1 MKIKHIQYS
10 ICLVL
15 SLSISATVRTQ
26 TKLYTK
32 SATIQFFSKTK
43 LENIEATNN
52 KVLCVWIPGSGDIE
66 FAVLMKGFVFKKALM
81 QEHFNDEYVES
92 DKYPKATFKGKME
105 GSSNISFNVD
115 RIYNVKVKGILNMHG
130 ISNEVTTNAVITI
143 RQGVISG
150 EANFTISLSDYKI
163 KIPSIV
169 ATNVSNQINI
179 QVTIPA
185 FQSL

>member
-1 MKIKHIQYS
+1 
-10 ICLVL
+10 
-15 SLSISATVRTQ
+15 
-26 TKLYTK
+26 
-32 SATIQFFSKTK
+32 
-43 LENIEATNN
+43 
-52 KVLCVWIPGSGDIE
+52 
-66 FAVLMKGFVFKKALM
+66 
-81 QEHFNDEYVES
+81 
-92 DKYPKATFKGKME
+92 ME

-169 ATNVSNQINI
+169 ATNVSNQISL